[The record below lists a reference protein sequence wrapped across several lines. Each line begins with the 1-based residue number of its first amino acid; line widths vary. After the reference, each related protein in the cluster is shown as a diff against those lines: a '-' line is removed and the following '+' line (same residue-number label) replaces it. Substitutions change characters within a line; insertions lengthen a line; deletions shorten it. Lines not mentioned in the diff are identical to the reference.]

1 MLNAQTHPDL
11 NTGLDF
17 SRNNPHVQIKLYA
30 GRDFQRSKH
39 SWSHVLTCIIHVSQ
53 SIFKQEEQS
62 CWSHW
67 LCCLFLCFC
76 LFFCKLQLVFIEIS
90 FLHQW
95 LMGVNVCFFWSF
107 IFVSRCRKPT
117 YCIHPEGSCYISC
130 LSSPRPLI
138 VYFLLQSV
146 CEGVKV
152 KWRWL
157 S

>member
-30 GRDFQRSKH
+30 GRDFQSSKH
-39 SWSHVLTCIIHVSQ
+39 SWSHVLTCIIHVMTGGTVLLVTLTLLSV
-53 SIFKQEEQS
+53 SV
-62 CWSHW
+62 
-67 LCCLFLCFC
+67 FLSVF
-76 LFFCKLQLVFIEIS
+76 LQIAACIHRNNS

-152 KWRWL
+152 K
-157 S
+157 

>member
-76 LFFCKLQLVFIEIS
+76 LFFCKLQLVFIEIIVFYINGQWVWMCVS
-90 FLHQW
+90 FGRLYLSLGVGSLPIAYTLRAAAIFPAFHLQGLW
-95 LMGVNVCFFWSF
+95 LY
-107 IFVSRCRKPT
+107 IF
-117 YCIHPEGSCYISC
+117 CYSLC
-130 LSSPRPLI
+130 VR
-138 VYFLLQSV
+138 
-146 CEGVKV
+146 EWK
-152 KWRWL
+152 
-157 S
+157 